1 MKNKE
6 RVDVPELYD
15 WVVSTIKSYRE
26 RFGEL
31 VYQSEWIPLPDYFF
45 KYKNDKIFSSGVQIS
60 YNDDFF
66 SFGVVTLE
74 YVEPFNPVG
83 FCRIE
88 NVMNNDAVFQDELG
102 TMLERILNRQEDHNR
117 NNHDDDVMLIKKY
130 IVEAVKNNIPSCPY
144 EITDYLN
151 YSEKQEEQLLKE
163 MFNFKPFEAKN
174 KNKIVKHI
182 NKNTDKNINKNADEI
197 YEQKYN
203 ELRSLFYS
211 PDTEKYPLPEIIN
224 PGDLKI
230 KADLLKKG
238 DPLIIEGVGYIV
250 EENVIF
256 ENHKKDFIESSGGDN
271 IDIKVTHRAHVSLY
285 RESDNNLYSM
295 DVYIKEEKGNNMYY
309 FDEIVEEQL
318 YIHNVTI
325 NLPED
330 DRPVAISSYFTDS
343 KFKEI
348 YKDYNHE
355 KAYKRED
362 FNNYLEENGNRNNID
377 HEVLKLF
384 INEFENNKD
393 LLSAD
398 FDVRKWAD
406 NVININYGLNLS
418 AEQPKPSVRKRKM

>member
-1 MKNKE
+1 MNNKE
-6 RVDVPELYD
+6 RVNVQELYD
-15 WVVSTIKSYRE
+15 WVVSTIESHKE
-26 RFGEL
+26 RFGSL
-31 VYQSEWIPLPDYFF
+31 IFQSEWIPLPDYFF

-60 YNDDFF
+60 YDDEFF
-66 SFGVVTLE
+66 SFGLVTLD

-88 NVMNNDAVFQDELG
+88 NLMNNDAVFHDELG
-102 TMLERILNRQEDHNR
+102 TMLEYILNRQEDPR
-117 NNHDDDVMLIKKY
+117 VNNSDVMSIKKS
-130 IVEAVKNNIPSCPY
+130 ILEAVKDNIPSSPFA
-144 EITDYLN
+144 ITDYLS
-151 YSEKQEEQLLKE
+151 YSEKQEEALLKDI
-163 MFNFKPFEAKN
+163 FKFEPFEVNKKN
-174 KNKIVKHI
+174 ENKIVKDI
-182 NKNTDKNINKNADEI
+182 KRNKAQNVNKNADEI

-224 PGDLKI
+224 PGNLKI
-230 KADLLKKG
+230 KADLLRKG
-238 DPLIIEGVGYIV
+238 DPLVIEGVGYIV

-256 ENHKKDFIESSGGDN
+256 KKHKADFIESSGGDD
-271 IDIKVTHRAHVSLY
+271 IDIKVTHKAHVSLY

-309 FDEIVEEQL
+309 FDDIVEEQL

-325 NLPED
+325 NLPVD
-330 DRPVAISSYFTDS
+330 DRPVAISSYFIDS
-343 KFKEI
+343 KVKEM

-384 INEFENNKD
+384 INEFENNKN
-393 LLSAD
+393 LLSDD
-398 FDVRKWAD
+398 FDVRKWSD
-406 NVININYGLNLS
+406 NVINMNYGLNLS
-418 AEQPKPSVRKRKM
+418 AEQPKPGVRKKKM